1 MAYRLY
7 TVLALV
13 ILIGRS
19 SAAEASGA
27 DNDTETACFDTL
39 VAMGAAIGALVLLEV
54 VTVIGWL
61 CTVVMQWNRLK
72 PTNRR

>member
-7 TVLALV
+7 TVLALL

-27 DNDTETACFDTL
+27 DNDTCLDTL
-39 VAMGAAIGALVLLEV
+39 IAMGAAIGALALLEV